1 MDNNIINQEREVQR
15 LLQKQRVLFFITIFP
30 LAIPAFFRFTD
41 WCYLTC
47 VTITI
52 LYRWRMSQWITTSYH
67 KLLYNMDL
75 MFTTSLGNAFQL
87 ETDH

>member
-15 LLQKQRVLFFITIFP
+15 LLQKQRVLFFITIFRP
-30 LAIPAFFRFTD
+30 YQPSSGLQMLLNLCNNHNI
-41 WCYLTC
+41 
-47 VTITI
+47 II
-52 LYRWRMSQWITTSYH
+52 RWRMSQWIITSYH